1 MKNERRGRGDEKVER
16 RVAGTERK
24 VTGEEKRR
32 KIAEKRER
40 EWRTEGNCLVLNLGM
55 WQGLGTGKKRS

>member
-16 RVAGTERK
+16 RAAGTERK
-24 VTGEEKRR
+24 VTEEKRR
-32 KIAEKRER
+32 KIAEKRKK
-40 EWRTEGNCLVLNLGM
+40 EWRKEGNCLVLNLAM